1 MKKIIKIVLLL
12 LAGALVLIQFLRP
25 PRNIAETAP
34 PHDISMVIPAPP
46 DIHAMLRTSCYDCH
60 SSTTRYPWYA
70 EVQPVGWWLNSHI
83 QEGKRQLNFSEF
95 GSYRPRRQ
103 YRKLEEIAEMVGEGE
118 MPLPSY
124 TLVHRDAKLTH
135 EQRDK
140 LLAWVHAARD
150 SMKTKFPPDSLERRR

>member
-12 LAGALVLIQFLRP
+12 LAGVLVLIQFFRP
-25 PRNIAETAP
+25 PRNIAGTAS

-83 QEGKRQLNFSEF
+83 QEGKRELNFSEF

-124 TLVHRDAKLTH
+124 TLVHRDAKLTQ

-140 LLAWVHAARD
+140 LLAWVNAARD
-150 SMKTKFPPDSLERRR
+150 SMKRKFPPDSLERRR